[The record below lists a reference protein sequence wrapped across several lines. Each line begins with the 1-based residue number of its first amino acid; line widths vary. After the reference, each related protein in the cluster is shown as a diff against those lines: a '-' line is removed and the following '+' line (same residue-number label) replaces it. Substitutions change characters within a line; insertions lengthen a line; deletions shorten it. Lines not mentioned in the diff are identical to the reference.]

1 MKKKMDVFIY
11 LIDLT
16 VNYVVLIM
24 ILSELSL
31 MVCMKNTINNILLNT
46 MIFLKLIMFD
56 FIYFLLK
63 GSDFW

>member
-31 MVCMKNTINNILLNT
+31 MVCMKDTINNILLNT